1 MEIKKFSEINLE
13 DTFFDSLKADYPEF
27 ESWFNK
33 KSRSNS
39 EAFVEYDKEN
49 NILDFLYLKV
59 ENDMIDDVIPILD
72 AAKRLKV
79 GTFKITARGTHRGE
93 RFIKK
98 IMDVAMVENVKEIYV
113 TIFSK
118 HAFLIRL
125 LSEYGFVER
134 AIKRHEL
141 DYEKVLIKETK
152 TNTGNIIKD
161 YPRIDCSTAKY
172 VLSIY
177 PIYHTRLFP
186 DSILNNENS
195 YDLIKDVS
203 PTNSIYKIYI
213 SFISKTG
220 LIRTNDLVL
229 IYRSTTDGGPAYY
242 RSVVSAVCT
251 VQEVKTK
258 KDFDNESS
266 FLNYCKA
273 YSIFSEDELK
283 RYYRDNRMVVIKM
296 IYNFALP
303 KRVNNA
309 AMQDVG
315 IRPDYWGFFPLTSE
329 QFNQLM
335 KLGGVNEN
343 YIID

>member
-1 MEIKKFSEINLE
+1 MEIKKFSEINLK
-13 DTFFDSLKADYPEF
+13 DPFFESLKADYPEF

-39 EAFVEYDKEN
+39 GAFVEYDKEN

-59 ENDMIDDVIPILD
+59 ENDTIDDVIPILP

-113 TIFSK
+113 TIFSR

-125 LSEYGFVER
+125 LSEYGFVEK
-134 AIKRHEL
+134 AIKHHEL
-141 DYEKVLIKETK
+141 ADEKVLIKDMK

-177 PIYHTRLFP
+177 PEYHTRLFP
-186 DSILNNENS
+186 DSILNNES
-195 YDLIKDVS
+195 RYDLIKDVS
-203 PTNSIYKIYI
+203 YTNSIYKIYI
-213 SFISKTG
+213 SFMQGTEFLK
-220 LIRTNDLVL
+220 TNDLIL
-229 IYRSTTDGGPAYY
+229 IYRSTPGGGAYY

-258 KDFDNESS
+258 KDFDNESTY
-266 FLNYCKA
+266 LDYCKA

-283 RYYRDNRMVVIKM
+283 EYYRKNSMVVIKM

-309 AMQDVG
+309 AMQEAG
-315 IRPDYWGFFPLTSE
+315 IHPHYWGFFPLTSE

-335 KLGGVNEN
+335 KLGGANEN